1 MAYTIGLDYG
11 TNSARAVVVRLSD
24 GAELATEIATYAH
37 GEEGILLDRR
47 DPNVARQHPADYLD
61 AARKT
66 IRTVVRRAAEIGIK
80 AEEVIAL
87 GVDTTGSTPLPIT
100 RDLTP
105 LATTDAFA
113 DNMTAMAWLWK
124 DHSST
129 AEAEAITASARTER
143 PRYLAKTGGVYSS
156 EWFWAKIW
164 RAFRDDPTVV
174 EAADTWMEIA
184 DWIPATLC
192 GISDV
197 SAVRRRVCAA
207 GHKGMFHPSWGGYP
221 DEEFLT
227 SLEPALAAVRRTLPD
242 EAWGVEHAVG
252 TLDGEWAASFGLVE
266 GIPVAV
272 GAFDAHLGAV
282 GSGIKAGRLVKIVGT
297 STCDIMVAADDG
309 SIPDIP
315 GISGIVPGSVIPGYL
330 GIEAGQSA
338 VGDIFNWFV
347 NVISPGGREVGS
359 HEALTAAAETLRPG
373 ESGLLAL
380 DWHNGNRT
388 VLVDQRLTGTIL
400 GLTLHSSPGE
410 IYRALVEA
418 TAFGARRIIEQIESY
433 GRAIDEVVN
442 CGGISIK
449 NTLVMQIYADVLNR
463 PMKVSRSTQ
472 TPALGSA
479 IAAAVVAGAEGGG
492 YGDFDSAMEAMT
504 GTMERVFEPIPA
516 HVEVYERLYRLYR
529 TIHDAFG
536 VEGAAVSLFHV
547 MKELLDI
554 RNEERHV

>member
-24 GAELATEIATYAH
+24 GAELATEIATYGH

-47 DPNVARQHPADYLD
+47 DPNVARQHPADYLE
-61 AARKT
+61 AARRT
-66 IRTVVRRAAEIGIK
+66 IRTVVQRAAETGIK

-105 LATTDAFA
+105 LAMTDAFA

-164 RAFRDDPTVV
+164 RAFRDDPTVL

-184 DWIPATLC
+184 DWIPAALC

-197 SAVRRRVCAA
+197 SAVRRSVCAA

-221 DEEFLT
+221 DEEFLA
-227 SLEPALAAVRRTLPD
+227 SLEPALAAVRRSLPD

-272 GAFDAHLGAV
+272 GAFDAHLGA
-282 GSGIKAGRLVKIVGT
+282 
-297 STCDIMVAADDG
+297 
-309 SIPDIP
+309 
-315 GISGIVPGSVIPGYL
+315 
-330 GIEAGQSA
+330 
-338 VGDIFNWFV
+338 
-347 NVISPGGREVGS
+347 
-359 HEALTAAAETLRPG
+359 
-373 ESGLLAL
+373 
-380 DWHNGNRT
+380 
-388 VLVDQRLTGTIL
+388 
-400 GLTLHSSPGE
+400 E
-410 IYRALVEA
+410 I
-418 TAFGARRIIEQIESY
+418 
-433 GRAIDEVVN
+433 GRAS
-442 CGGISIK
+442 C
-449 NTLVMQIYADVLNR
+449 R
-463 PMKVSRSTQ
+463 
-472 TPALGSA
+472 
-479 IAAAVVAGAEGGG
+479 
-492 YGDFDSAMEAMT
+492 
-504 GTMERVFEPIPA
+504 ERV
-516 HVEVYERLYRLYR
+516 
-529 TIHDAFG
+529 
-536 VEGAAVSLFHV
+536 
-547 MKELLDI
+547 
-554 RNEERHV
+554 